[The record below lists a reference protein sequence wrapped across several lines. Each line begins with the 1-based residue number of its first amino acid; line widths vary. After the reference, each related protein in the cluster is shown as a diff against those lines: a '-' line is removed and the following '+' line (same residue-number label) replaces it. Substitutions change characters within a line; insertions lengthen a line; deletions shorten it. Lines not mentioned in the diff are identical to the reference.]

1 MERFRRYRLFW
12 SVALIVLALD
22 QLSKLAVLAWVPLT
36 ETVDD
41 KLEIIPGFFNLVHV
55 YNHGAA
61 FSLFSGYGWA
71 LVLLALVAL
80 FAIFYWRRAL
90 ELEKPG
96 VQWAFGLLT
105 GGILGNVI
113 DRLIHGHVVD
123 FLDVIL
129 PFYGRWPAFNVAD
142 CGICVGVGLYLIYS
156 FRHPQNAEG
165 KKAAEE
171 PAGSR

>member
-1 MERFRRYRLFW
+1 M
-12 SVALIVLALD
+12 VVLVLD
-22 QLSKLAVLAWVPLT
+22 QLTKMAVLAWVPFT
-36 ETVDD
+36 EKEYDA
-41 KLEIIPGFFNLVHV
+41 LAIIPGVFNLVHV

-71 LVLLALVAL
+71 LVMLALVAL
-80 FAIFYWRRAL
+80 WAIFYWRRAL
-90 ELEKPG
+90 ELEKTG

-113 DRLIHGHVVD
+113 DRLAHGHVVD

-142 CGICVGVGLYLIYS
+142 CGICIGVGLYLLYS
-156 FRHPQNAEG
+156 FRHPQNAE
-165 KKAAEE
+165 KSAAE
-171 PAGSR
+171 GKN

>member
-12 SVALIVLALD
+12 SVAVVVLVLD

-36 ETVDD
+36 ETTDD
-41 KLEIIPGFFNLVHV
+41 AIAIIPDFFNLVHV

-71 LVLLALVAL
+71 LVILALVAL
-80 FAIFYWRRAL
+80 WAIFRWRRAL
-90 ELEKPG
+90 ELEKTG

-142 CGICVGVGLYLIYS
+142 CGICVGVGLYLLYS
-156 FRHPQNAEG
+156 FRHPQG
-165 KKAAEE
+165 AEE
-171 PAGSR
+171 KQAAKESPGPR

>member
-12 SVALIVLALD
+12 IIEVIVLALD
-22 QLSKLAVLAWVPLT
+22 QLTKLAVLEWVPFT
-36 ETVDD
+36 QSEADAIAIV
-41 KLEIIPGFFNLVHV
+41 PGFLNLVHV

-80 FAIFYWRRAL
+80 FAIFFWRRAL
-90 ELEKPG
+90 ELEKTG
-96 VQWAFGLLT
+96 VQVAFGLLS
-105 GGILGNVI
+105 GGIVGNVI

-142 CGICVGVGLYLIYS
+142 MGICIGVGLYLIYS
-156 FRHPQNAEG
+156 FRQPQ
-165 KKAAEE
+165 KADED
-171 PAGSR
+171 AGDNKS